1 MHTAMRVCLY
11 GNTRM
16 YSLIDTHA
24 NHVTVRVVCA
34 YVTEVSGMVVCTFN
48 VPQAAEHYE
57 HNVDNNIC
65 VCHAVTYVSL
75 MPQAAEHYE
84 HKVDEE
90 QRAFLQDKIR

>member
-1 MHTAMRVCLY
+1 M
-11 GNTRM
+11 
-16 YSLIDTHA
+16 IDTHA

-34 YVTEVSGMVVCTFN
+34 YVTEVSRKVVCTFN

-57 HNVDNNIC
+57 HKVDNNIC